1 MTSRR
6 LFPALLHNELEKIW
20 AHRGRVLII
29 AFILLVFGGSFIAY
43 RSFEANQKNY
53 RSGIASAESQVTQL
67 KQQLS
72 HAQGSQKKALQSQL
86 QLQET
91 ILQQT
96 QQNGFETVQ
105 VRPQMA
111 SLKQSIKTAPAPFKG
126 TSEEQLAMDQYRIQH
141 GITQYQPNS
150 HGGYRLVGQVFAGL
164 TMILVAL
171 VALAISADRVSSE
184 FEAGTWGGLL
194 LHAPKRRP
202 VYLAKLSASLI
213 VIWSFMV
220 ASAVGFFVLA
230 GILMGFG
237 NPNNPHVVSL
247 QVSTAGQPAPGQIV
261 IPFQHFHMLPQWSYD
276 LLSLGLAMLSIGALV
291 SIFLALSMLT
301 RSTVFS
307 LIVGA
312 VLVLSNVLAHALGSL
327 ALIDPAIHLPLMS
340 EWTRFLAIQY
350 NMASLSLQTGL
361 TVLLGWTAVAIAF
374 SLWFSKRLDL

>member
-6 LFPALLHNELEKIW
+6 LFPALFHNELEKIW

-43 RSFEANQKNY
+43 RNYEGTQKAY
-53 RSGIASAESQVTQL
+53 RSEISSAESQVSQIKGQL
-67 KQQLS
+67 A
-72 HAQGSQKKALQSQL
+72 HAQGSQKKALQAQL
-86 QLQET
+86 QVPET
-91 ILQQT
+91 ILQQAH
-96 QQNGFETVQ
+96 QNSLGTIQ

-111 SLKQSIKTAPAPFKG
+111 NLKQSIKTAPAPFKG
-126 TSEEQLAMDQYRIQH
+126 NSEEQLAMDQYRLQH
-141 GITQYQPNS
+141 GITQYQPTS
-150 HGGYRLVGQVFAGL
+150 HGGYRLVGQVFSGL
-164 TMILVAL
+164 TMILMAL

-220 ASAVGFFVLA
+220 AAAVGFFVVA
-230 GILMGFG
+230 GLLMGFG
-237 NPNNPHVVSL
+237 SPDNPHVVSL
-247 QVSTAGQPAPGQIV
+247 KVSTVGQPAPGQLV
-261 IPFQHFHMLPQWSYD
+261 IPVQHFHMLPQWSYD
-276 LLSLGLAMLSIGALV
+276 LLSLGLAMLAIGALV
-291 SIFLALSMLT
+291 SIFLALSMVT

-312 VLVLSNVLAHALGSL
+312 VLVLSDVLAHAVGSL

-340 EWTRFLAIQY
+340 EWTRSLAMQY

-361 TVLLGWTAVAIAF
+361 AVLLGWTTVSILF